1 MSSAIQHPRSGS
13 PPGQAAATARGVS
26 IGAGAALTVD
36 GLVMVALAM
45 VAGAPLPLR
54 LVEFA
59 LAIGVAAPGVWIA
72 KLGIGGRHPLAVG
85 VLLPEIVLAGALIY
99 LAVGGGGGGGGGRC
113 LPARVTSGAFI
124 SRPPARPVF
133 HTMGIAYP
141 VGLAQF
147 LAVLL
152 ALGLGSVGLV
162 LSGATH
168 VRADEVGLVS
178 FPLAVR
184 DGVILIV
191 GTILVAIGTGQL
203 AAAQLTPPK
212 WNWISFGAI
221 TVPGMLLLIAREM
234 VKQAHRRD
242 PRVRSLPRL
251 MLTEAMLVMGLFL
264 MVFGSIANLT
274 LGANGYVKGLAG
286 NDAGLLVLAVA
297 VVFLFV
303 IRGLGKTLA
312 KDRTGRLGVGG
323 AMLANLAFALGVI
336 VFIAGER
343 SVIVGKSPLPS
354 FGAAFPAAVLIA
366 VVGLLILIPGRVLNA
381 TDAAALPVN
390 HDPVHHDRLDR
401 DRVAR
406 GNTVG

>member
-1 MSSAIQHPRSGS
+1 
-13 PPGQAAATARGVS
+13 V
-26 IGAGAALTVD
+26 GAALTVD
-36 GLVMVALAM
+36 GLVMVALA
-45 VAGAPLPLR
+45 VVTGAPLPLR

-59 LAIGVAAPGVWIA
+59 LAIAVAAPGVWIA

-99 LAVGGGGGGGGGRC
+99 LAV
-113 LPARVTSGAFI
+113 AM
-124 SRPPARPVF
+124 PVF
-133 HTMGIAYP
+133 HTMGVAYP

-162 LSGATH
+162 LAGATH

-191 GTILVAIGTGQL
+191 GTILVAIGTGQF

-221 TVPGMLLLIAREM
+221 TVPGMLMLIAREM

-251 MLTEAMLVMGLFL
+251 MLTEAMLLVGLFF
-264 MVFGSIANLT
+264 MVFGSISNLT
-274 LGANGYVKGLAG
+274 LGANGYVKGMAG
-286 NDAGLLVLAVA
+286 NTTGLLVLAMA
-297 VVFLFV
+297 MVFLYV
-303 IRGLGKTLA
+303 VRGLGKTLA
-312 KDRTGRLGVGG
+312 KDHTGRLGVGG

-343 SVIVGKSPLPS
+343 SVIVGTSPLPS
-354 FGAAFPAAVLIA
+354 LGAAFPGAVLIA

-381 TDAAALPVN
+381 TDAAALGPLNHDPLNHDPVN
-390 HDPVHHDRLDR
+390 HDPVNHDRVDR
-401 DRVAR
+401 DRVA
-406 GNTVG
+406 GGG